1 MSLKNLQRLSKIVGK
16 AGKTVHKSVKASLG
30 FMDDILEKEYIV
42 NSIDD
47 IKEATGKVVEKSGE
61 IYENTRLTIEELRDN
76 LEKEL
81 EEE

>member
-30 FMDDILEKEYIV
+30 FMDEILEKEYIV

-76 LEKEL
+76 FDSEF

>member
-1 MSLKNLQRLSKIVGK
+1 MSLKNLQRLSKIVSK

-42 NSIDD
+42 NSIDE

-61 IYENTRLTIEELRDN
+61 IYENTRLTIEEMRD
-76 LEKEL
+76 KIDHEL

>member
-1 MSLKNLQRLSKIVGK
+1 MALKNLQRLSKIVGK
-16 AGKTVHKSVKASLG
+16 AGKSVHKSVKASLG

-42 NSIDD
+42 NSIDE

-61 IYENTRLTIEELRDN
+61 IYEYTRHTIEEMRGN
-76 LEKEL
+76 IEKEF

>member
-1 MSLKNLQRLSKIVGK
+1 MSLKNLQRLTKIVGK
-16 AGKTVHKSVKASLG
+16 AGKTVHKSIKTSLG

-47 IKEATGKVVEKSGE
+47 IKEATGKVVEKTGE
-61 IYENTRLTIEELRDN
+61 IYENTRLTIEEMRDN
-76 LEKEL
+76 LESA